1 LGYEPLQSISK
12 NPDFIFCQSFQNLRL
27 GSINLD
33 QRVSS
38 TVENLLW
45 DSNWESNVKGPMWET
60 TFPRLTHAGL
70 GKPINEDNM
79 RLSKR
84 VVIHTRNRAR
94 LQWPCI
100 HQRKHQ
106 RSIAGAHY
114 RVASRKAC
122 NADVRS
128 GRVRVRFERKYPLY
142 E

>member
-1 LGYEPLQSISK
+1 MGYEPLQSISK

>member
-1 LGYEPLQSISK
+1 
-12 NPDFIFCQSFQNLRL
+12 
-27 GSINLD
+27 
-33 QRVSS
+33 
-38 TVENLLW
+38 
-45 DSNWESNVKGPMWET
+45 MWET
-60 TFPRLTHAGL
+60 TSPRLTHAGL

-128 GRVRVRFERKYPLY
+128 GRVRVRFESKYPLY